1 MYYELPT
8 HSLTHSLERC
18 WMLVSSSATRSER
31 AGSLCGAKLLLMEL
45 TAAALED

>member
-1 MYYELPT
+1 MSFP
-8 HSLTHSLERC
+8 LTHSLERC

-31 AGSLCGAKLLLMEL
+31 AGSLCRAKLLLMEL